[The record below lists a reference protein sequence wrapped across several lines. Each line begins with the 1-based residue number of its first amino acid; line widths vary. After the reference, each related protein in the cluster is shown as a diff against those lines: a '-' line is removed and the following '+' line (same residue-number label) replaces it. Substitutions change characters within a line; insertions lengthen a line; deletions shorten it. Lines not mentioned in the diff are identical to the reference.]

1 MPKVLVIGYDPDF
14 VDFTDP
20 GLPPGLDK
28 EKTGAGLAKG
38 VEMINQH
45 GWQGTTCLVRP
56 DNSAPAEVEQALSG
70 NLYDCIVIGGGIRL
84 AQNSVPVF
92 EAILAKIRQTAPDT
106 PVAFNHSPETSLAAA
121 QRWIKAS

>member
-1 MPKVLVIGYDPDF
+1 MNRANRLR
-14 VDFTDP
+14 TRP
-20 GLPPGLDK
+20 GSLSQNQSCR
-28 EKTGAGLAKG
+28 GALA
-38 VEMINQH
+38 VVFS
-45 GWQGTTCLVRP
+45 LVRP